1 MSGIFN
7 LDIDSYNINELKNIL
22 NLQDPFTLEDI
33 INNENLLREKL
44 LMDDSISKEKRKDII
59 KFLDGVKQKLMT
71 ETKKREFKYG
81 NGEYL
86 LNEEHAVMAR
96 PGGSVSSH
104 INPVPRDE
112 TTVEGTSKHTI
123 HRLLCLDSRFR
134 NNYYTTLS
142 TNYQVTLPT
151 TIKNVISMELSALEF
166 PSTYFQIS
174 KSLGN
179 NYFWIGWTNP
189 RAQTT
194 TGGGQAPVGTPKL
207 LWYYISIPDGNYK
220 RLEIQDAINEQIMIA
235 VQNNYPTPPSTDPS
249 GSDARPVCIIDEHT
263 TKTVFTIQNGTGG
276 DAATIDASGNGGG
289 GISTP
294 PQSSWT
300 PLLYVFF
307 NRTSGTNNA
316 GATPY
321 GPPGGVIGG
330 GISEPPSVDLAGDSG
345 IVQNLGWILGFRLGE
360 YNGSHSYVSEGC
372 YDAWGTKYIYIVVND
387 FNKNV
392 NNFVV
397 TAYNESIGKSNVLAR
412 ISTDS
417 ATSSDFNNGLSLTND
432 TVTQN
437 NAIKKRFYFGPVDV
451 SRLQLQIL
459 DEFGRIL
466 DLNNMDYSMALNLVC
481 LYD

>member
-112 TTVEGTSKHTI
+112 TTVGGTSKHTI

-189 RAQTT
+189 RIQGAGS
-194 TGGGQAPVGTPKL
+194 GGTVGPGPGGPPPDL

-220 RLEIQDAINEQIMIA
+220 RLEIQDAVNEQIQIA
-235 VQNNYPTPPSTDPS
+235 IQNNFT
-249 GSDARPVCIIDEHT
+249 GGNSDARPICIIDEHT
-263 TKTVFTIQNGTGG
+263 TKTVFTIANGTGTGAQIKSDGTGSG
-276 DAATIDASGNGGG
+276 D
-289 GISTP
+289 
-294 PQSSWT
+294 WT
-300 PLLYVFF
+300 PLLYVYF
-307 NRTSGTNNA
+307 NRSSGANNGA
-316 GATPY
+316 ATPSTSTEGY
-321 GPPGGVIGG
+321 TNVGN
-330 GISEPPSVDLAGDSG
+330 GIAEPPSVDLAGTNG
-345 IVQNLGWILGFRLGE
+345 IVSNLGWILGFRLGE
-360 YNGSHSYVSEGC
+360 YNGSQSYVSEGC

-437 NAIKKRFYFGPVDV
+437 NAIKKRFYFGPVDI

-459 DEFGRIL
+459 DEFGRVL